1 MHASFCIHHDLFHM
15 KFNIASAYILNR
27 NIRKVISAQGKKE
40 RNWRNIREVISAR
53 GEGNN

>member
-1 MHASFCIHHDLFHM
+1 M